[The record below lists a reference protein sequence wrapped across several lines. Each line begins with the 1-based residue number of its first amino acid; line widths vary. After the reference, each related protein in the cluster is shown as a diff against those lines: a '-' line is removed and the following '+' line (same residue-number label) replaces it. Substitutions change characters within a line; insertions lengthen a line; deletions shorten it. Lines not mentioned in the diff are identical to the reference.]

1 VSAKATQSNV
11 NRGGDAAE
19 VQHLFIIERESVQFP
34 SGNEPRVVIFAFEQ
48 NRQAIR
54 MPYFYFDIVI
64 DEEFK
69 SQGGMILEDTQ
80 IAIE

>member
-1 VSAKATQSNV
+1 
-11 NRGGDAAE
+11 
-19 VQHLFIIERESVQFP
+19 
-34 SGNEPRVVIFAFEQ
+34 
-48 NRQAIR
+48 